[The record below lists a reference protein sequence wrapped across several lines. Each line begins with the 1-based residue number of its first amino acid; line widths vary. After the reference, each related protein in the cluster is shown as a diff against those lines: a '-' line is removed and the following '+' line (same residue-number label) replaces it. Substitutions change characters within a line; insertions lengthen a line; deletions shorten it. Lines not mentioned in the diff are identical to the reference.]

1 MPTMSWNDRRVWITG
16 ASSGIGEGLARVL
29 DRRGARLV
37 LSARRRDRLEEVR
50 SGLGRPDDHQ
60 VLPMDVTDIDRTD
73 ERVQEAWAGGPI
85 DVMIHNAGISQRSL
99 AADTDVSVDRRVM
112 EVNYFGVV
120 ALTKALLPAML
131 ERGGGRFVVVS
142 SLVGKIS
149 TPMRSGYSAS
159 KHALHG
165 FFDALRAELYDRGIR
180 VTLACPGF
188 VRTEISFHALTGD
201 GSEQGTMDDA
211 QEHGLAPAVCA
222 ERIVRAAEAE
232 KREVLIGGKEVWAV
246 RLHRFFPGLFHRMT
260 RTAKV
265 T

>member
-1 MPTMSWNDRRVWITG
+1 MSWEGKRVWITG
-16 ASSGIGEGLARVL
+16 ASSGIGEAVARVL

-37 LSARRRDRLEEVR
+37 LSARRLERLQAVR
-50 SGLGRPDDHQ
+50 ASLSRPDDHE
-60 VLPMDVTDIDRTD
+60 VLALDVTET
-73 ERVQEAWAGGPI
+73 ERAEEHAADVLAAGPVDVQIHGAG
-85 DVMIHNAGISQRSL
+85 VTQRSRVEETEV
-99 AADTDVSVDRRVM
+99 AVDRRLM

-120 ALTKALLPAML
+120 ALTRAVLPSML
-131 ERGGGRFVVVS
+131 ERGAGQLVVVS

-149 TPMRSGYSAS
+149 TPKRSGYSAS

-165 FFDALRAELYDRGIR
+165 FFDALRAELHDRGIR

-188 VRTEISFHALTGD
+188 VRTEITLHALTGD
-201 GSEQGTMDDA
+201 GSEQGTMDEA
-211 QEHGLAPAVCA
+211 QEQGMAPGVCA
-222 ERIVRAAEAE
+222 ERIVRAAERG

-246 RLHRFFPGLFHRMT
+246 RLHRFFPGLFHRMI

>member
-1 MPTMSWNDRRVWITG
+1 MSWERKRVWITG
-16 ASSGIGEGLARVL
+16 ASSGIGEAVARVL

-37 LSARRRDRLEEVR
+37 LSARRLERLQAVCA
-50 SGLGRPDDHQ
+50 SLTRPDAHEIRA
-60 VLPMDVTDIDRTD
+60 LDVTETERAD
-73 ERVQEAWAGGPI
+73 EHARAALAEGPVDVLIHAAG
-85 DVMIHNAGISQRSL
+85 VTQRSRVE
-99 AADTDVSVDRRVM
+99 DTELSVDRRLM

-120 ALTKALLPAML
+120 ALTKAVLPSML
-131 ERGGGRFVVVS
+131 ERGSGHFVVVS
-142 SLVGKIS
+142 SLVGKIT
-149 TPMRSGYSAS
+149 TPKRSGYSAS

-165 FFDALRAELYDRGIR
+165 FFDALRAELHDDGIR

-188 VRTEISFHALTGD
+188 VRTEITLHALTGD

-211 QEHGLAPAVCA
+211 QEHGMAPEVCA
-222 ERIVRAAEAE
+222 ERIVRAAENG

-246 RLHRFFPGLFHRMT
+246 RLHRFFPGLFHRMI